1 LPRLPPQKSP
11 RRSRHSRKAETDQ
24 SSLMPAQC
32 DAIELDHGPQSR
44 GAERFCV
51 ATRAVRPVEDMI
63 RFVIAP
69 NGEAVADLKHNLPG
83 RGVWVTATRSALDQA
98 IKAGAF
104 ARAFRR
110 DVRLAVDLVDRTER
124 LLENA
129 VLDGLAMARK
139 AGLVAMGF
147 AQVETALARS
157 HVIALLH
164 AAEAA
169 PDGVKKLDS
178 SLRQRPKTGAVSII
192 RILTSAQLDLALGR
206 PNVIHAALLAGRASE
221 TFMARLR
228 RLERFRSGA
237 SAAMRMEDAELGEGR
252 PDKVNVGA

>member
-1 LPRLPPQKSP
+1 MLE
-11 RRSRHSRKAETDQ
+11 RS
-24 SSLMPAQC
+24 
-32 DAIELDHGPQSR
+32 DATELDDGPRSR

-51 ATRAVRPVEDMI
+51 VTRAVRPVEHMI

-69 NGEAVADLKHNLPG
+69 NGEAVADLKQNLPG

-98 IKAGAF
+98 LKANAF
-104 ARAFRR
+104 ARGFRR
-110 DVRLAVDLVDRTER
+110 DVRLASDLVARTEQ

-129 VLDGLAMARK
+129 ALDALAVARK

-147 AQVETALARS
+147 AQVETALKRDA
-157 HVIALLH
+157 VIALLH

-178 SLRQRPKTGAVSII
+178 ALKQSRQSGFVSNIP
-192 RILTSAQLDLALGR
+192 ILTTGQLDLALGR

-228 RLERFRSGA
+228 RLERFRSAEVG
-237 SAAMRMEDAELGEGR
+237 EDAELDEAGPG
-252 PDKVNVGA
+252 KVNVRG

>member
-1 LPRLPPQKSP
+1 ML
-11 RRSRHSRKAETDQ
+11 AQ
-24 SSLMPAQC
+24 S
-32 DAIELDHGPQSR
+32 DAAELDNGPRSR

-51 ATRAVRPVEDMI
+51 ATRAVRPVEHMI

-69 NGEAVADLKHNLPG
+69 NGEAVADLKQNLPG
-83 RGVWVTATRSALDQA
+83 RGVWVTATRSALDRA
-98 IKAGAF
+98 LKANAF
-104 ARAFRR
+104 ARGFRR
-110 DVRLAVDLVDRTER
+110 DVRLAGDLVPRTER

-129 VLDGLAMARK
+129 ALDALAVARK

-147 AQVETALARS
+147 AQVETALKREA
-157 HVIALLH
+157 VIALLH

-178 SLRQRPKTGAVSII
+178 ALRQSRQSGSVRII
-192 RILTSAQLDLALGR
+192 RILTTGQLDLALGR

-228 RLERFRSGA
+228 RLERFRSAEFG
-237 SAAMRMEDAELGEGR
+237 ETAELGESQPG
-252 PDKVNVGA
+252 